1 MSNVHMFSLNEIIKR
16 LEDRNL
22 KMVSRKTGIPYA
34 NLRDIAIGKVKNPR
48 YSNVDKLREYLS
60 ESL

>member
-1 MSNVHMFSLNEIIKR
+1 MSNVRIFSLNEIIKR

-22 KMVSRKTGIPYA
+22 KMVSRRTGISYP

-48 YSNVDKLREYLS
+48 YSTVDKLREYLS